1 MSIFSYIPNYS
12 HILPFLF
19 IYQAAC
25 SFTFSKAKTKTKTSI
40 VQKLT
45 CFVLVNYSWLCS
57 LTCIVVEC
65 GWYTQCYWMEMI
77 FHLPAAING
86 NGSMV
91 RSGTLCLFPILHGG
105 LLYDFNLYRPFICYY
120 PLFQFIQVSALLWL
134 EDTVASESTTM
145 SSFSNIPAY
154 LHSVISFEGKGLIE
168 STYLGLYSK
177 ISPLLHIAQLCIFVF
192 VTIYNKKKLLWRELG
207 NVPLY
212 RYISMSLRF
221 IFCYVPLTE

>member
-57 LTCIVVEC
+57 LTCSVVEC

-91 RSGTLCLFPILHGG
+91 RSGTLCLLPILHGG

-120 PLFQFIQVSALLWL
+120 RLFQFIQVSALLWL

-168 STYLGLYSK
+168 STYLGLSILK
-177 ISPLLHIAQLCIFVF
+177 SLLCYTLPSCVSLC
-192 VTIYNKKKLLWRELG
+192 LL
-207 NVPLY
+207 P
-212 RYISMSLRF
+212 YITRRSFSD
-221 IFCYVPLTE
+221 EN